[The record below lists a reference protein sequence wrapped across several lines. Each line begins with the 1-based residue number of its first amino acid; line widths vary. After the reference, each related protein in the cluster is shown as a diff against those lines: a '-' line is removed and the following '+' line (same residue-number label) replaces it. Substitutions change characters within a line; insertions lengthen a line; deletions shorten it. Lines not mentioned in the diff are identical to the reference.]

1 MDTLKQIFMQEAN
14 EERYSRKF
22 IDGYISGDIRDN
34 PETQGKIQQ
43 GVELLEKY
51 AEGSY
56 YESKMRRLAQ
66 LKELDFETLVT
77 DIFVGIS
84 YIQRAEMLSSVAAQM
99 ASRLKFS
106 DRVQAVTTVA
116 EILAIL
122 CLTDAFDI
130 DKANRS
136 ASLTVISRIPLNR
149 ETLEFIRNSRYLPPM
164 VCSPLTLT
172 SNYSSGYLTHNDSL
186 ILGQGNHHGGDICL
200 DVLNL
205 MNQVPLKINTEFL
218 SCVEEEPTFVAKNQ
232 EQIDLWRDFKSQS
245 YNFYS
250 LLVNQG
256 NKFWLT
262 HKVDKRGR
270 IYSCGYHINTQGTP
284 FKKASIEL
292 FNEELVTGVPQP

>member
-22 IDGYISGDIRDN
+22 IDGYISDDIRDN
-34 PETQGKIQQ
+34 PETQDKIQH

-56 YESKMRRLAQ
+56 YESKMRRIVQ
-66 LKELDFETLVT
+66 LEGLDFETLVT
-77 DIFVGIS
+77 DIFVGICYFQKS
-84 YIQRAEMLSSVAAQM
+84 EMLSSVAAQM

-130 DKANRS
+130 DKVNKS
-136 ASLTVISRIPLNR
+136 ASLTVVSRIPLSR
-149 ETLEFIRNSRYLPPM
+149 ETLEFIRNSSYLPPM
-164 VCSPLTLT
+164 VCSPRELT

-186 ILGQGNHHGGDICL
+186 ILGQGNHHSGDICL

-218 SCVEEEPTFVAKNQ
+218 SSVEEEPTFVAQNQ

-270 IYSCGYHINTQGTP
+270 IYASGYHINTQGTP